1 MIEIPLPAYNPWF
14 DLTVILDNQAWSLEF
29 QYNFLMGRFVF
40 SVLSPD
46 GNPVISGVPLEI
58 NIPLTFQYQNSSYEL
73 PDGDFFYCLESFGTA
88 DAADFSFDVDGI
100 PLFGD

>member
-73 PDGDFFYCLESFGTA
+73 PDGDFFYIGDEPPTPENL
-88 DAADFSFDVDGI
+88 GI
-100 PLFGD
+100 KGRLIFKKGGL